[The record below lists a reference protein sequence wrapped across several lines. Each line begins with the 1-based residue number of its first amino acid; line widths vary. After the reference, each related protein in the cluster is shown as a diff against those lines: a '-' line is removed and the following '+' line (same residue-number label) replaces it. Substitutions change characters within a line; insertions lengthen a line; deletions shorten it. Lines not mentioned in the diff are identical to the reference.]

1 MDEELRVASYPTWW
15 STKELGAALL
25 LSLAQK
31 LGPLTLGQICSNAPP
46 CEEQYCSHA
55 AWITLSSESERTRW
69 LSRLW
74 TCRSLALS
82 VPLP

>member
-55 AWITLSSESERTRW
+55 AWITLSSESER
-69 LSRLW
+69 
-74 TCRSLALS
+74 S
-82 VPLP
+82 VFDNTQRGATQV